1 MAPQDDNLEDNVEPL
16 TYSRLGLVQKIK
28 LSGHFSEGSQFRLV
42 FRWFI
47 CTQGD
52 YIFHILDIFMK

>member
-42 FRWFI
+42 FGWFI
-47 CTQGD
+47 NTQEVI
-52 YIFHILDIFMK
+52 YFIY